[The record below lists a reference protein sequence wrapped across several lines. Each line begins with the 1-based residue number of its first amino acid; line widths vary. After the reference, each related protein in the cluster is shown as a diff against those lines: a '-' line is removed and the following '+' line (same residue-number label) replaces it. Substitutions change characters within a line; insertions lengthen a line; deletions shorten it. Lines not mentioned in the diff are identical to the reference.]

1 MNQKLDDATIM
12 KRVCAGEYLLFDE
25 LVLRYRQ
32 RLLRFAWSKYGNQC
46 AAEDLVQEAFLAAY
60 AARETYNPAFA
71 FSTWL
76 WTIFLNL
83 CRRHYKREMKQ
94 PREVVRSAL
103 GTSKEIRIP
112 EPSSTETPLQTALRT
127 EQFELLVTYLADLP
141 EVQADALRLRF
152 FGGLK
157 FSEIALTMECSLS
170 AAKIRVKN
178 GLLQLA
184 QRFSE
189 ETPSE
194 GEVS

>member
-1 MNQKLDDATIM
+1 M
-12 KRVCAGEYLLFDE
+12 
-25 LVLRYRQ
+25 
-32 RLLRFAWSKYGNQC
+32 
-46 AAEDLVQEAFLAAY
+46 
-60 AARETYNPAFA
+60 
-71 FSTWL
+71 
-76 WTIFLNL
+76 
-83 CRRHYKREMKQ
+83 
-94 PREVVRSAL
+94 
-103 GTSKEIRIP
+103 GTSEEIRIP

>member
-1 MNQKLDDATIM
+1 MNQKLDDTAIM

-32 RLLRFAWSKYGNQC
+32 RLLRFAWSKYGSQC

-103 GTSKEIRIP
+103 GTSEEIRIP